1 MVYKCFLPLYKL
13 PFHFVGCL
21 LVPHIPCAFPSLFH
35 FFVFLFLLPG
45 WLQMTHHLVCRLF
58 LLLDQYATNAVFC
71 TFYFIHCIP
80 QLQNSCLFL
89 LCGSTSLLNFL
100 FCPYIA
106 FLLSLSCLCCLIVHW
121 ASWKQFFWI
130 VRCVI
135 DLHFSGVGCWKIVL
149 FFWWCKFLRFFIVII
164 LLYSCIA
171 VCAFE
176 RAVMFSRLYGLASM
190 GKRSFIYEW
199 IWWHQLGG
207 VQQFQLK

>member
-58 LLLDQYATNAVFC
+58 LLLDQYATNAVFR

-130 VRCVI
+130 VCLAICRSSFFGVI
-135 DLHFSGVGCWKIVL
+135 YWNIIL
-149 FFWWCKFLRFFIVII
+149 FPWWCPITLSFQI
-164 LLYSCIA
+164 SCIL
-171 VCAFE
+171 VL
-176 RAVMFSRLYGLASM
+176 M
-190 GKRSFIYEW
+190 
-199 IWWHQLGG
+199 
-207 VQQFQLK
+207 